1 MTPMVAGIMIVAI
14 ASKTGLYFYC
24 RKIGE
29 EANSENVKAL
39 AQDHVNDVFSNTGAV
54 LAAWA
59 AYESPR
65 LWWVDSTSTKAQ
77 AVKVSPITSQLERPG
92 PC

>member
-65 LWWVDSTSTKAQ
+65 LWWVGL
-77 AVKVSPITSQLERPG
+77 VIRMIRLMFRP
-92 PC
+92 PKHKL